1 MATTKIWDVKA
12 HVSKLLAYVAN
23 KNKTTMEI
31 ENGFDDEEMRLAA
44 EMLGLP
50 SDHFATEEKKFV
62 TGINCTPENANEVM
76 LTLLEGVS
84 PSDIQAYHGY
94 QSFKPG
100 EVTPDVAHVI
110 GIQLANELWGEDF
123 PVIVATHID
132 KGHVHN
138 HFCLSATGFSGKR
151 YHDCNATYKLM
162 RDTSDRLCREYGLSV
177 IENPKQQGSKHIAEV
192 HAEKK
197 GIPTMRDQIRAD
209 IDAVAK
215 QEFIIK
221 NFYNRMR
228 SLGYTFERRGK
239 YLRIKPY
246 GYDKF
251 FRLDKLGSGYT
262 EEDIEARIRNNARA
276 RQWTPIP
283 YYQPTLREKPRG
295 LYALYLHYCYL
306 LGVIPKVIPK
316 NPEVYAAI
324 KEDVRRARMYSEQA
338 KFLGKYGLD
347 TKDNLIQHAL
357 KIQAQMNTLCK
368 ERQKLRNK
376 MRWMKDAAEMQPIR
390 EQIFAISDKLKP
402 LRKEY
407 AMCKDIYDRSDDI
420 EKTVERVEFPQLV
433 EQERQKSA
441 LKKNGREER

>member
-1 MATTKIWDVKA
+1 MATTKIWDVSA

-31 ENGFDDEEMRLAA
+31 QNGFDDEEMRLAA
-44 EMLGLP
+44 EALGLS

-76 LTLLEGVS
+76 LTLLEGTS
-84 PSDIQAYHGY
+84 PSNIQCYHGY

-100 EVTPDVAHVI
+100 EVTPDVAHAI
-110 GIQLANELWGEDF
+110 GVQLANELWGEDF

-138 HFCLSATGFSGKR
+138 HFCLSASGFSGKR

-162 RDTSDRLCREYGLSV
+162 RETSDRLCREYGLSV
-177 IENPKQQGSKHIAEV
+177 IENPSKDRHKHIAEV

-209 IDAVAK
+209 IDVVARR
-215 QEFIIK
+215 EFTIK

-228 SLGYTFERRGK
+228 SLGYTIERRGDF
-239 YLRIKPY
+239 LRVKPY

-251 FRLDKLGSGYT
+251 FRLDKLGKGYT
-262 EEDIEARIRNNARA
+262 EEDVEARIRNNAHN

-283 YYQPTLREKPRG
+283 YYQQTLREKPTG

-306 LGVIPKVIPK
+306 LGAIPKVIPK
-316 NPEVYAAI
+316 NLEAYAAI

-338 KFLGKYGLD
+338 KFLGKYFLD
-347 TKDNLIQHAL
+347 TKDDLIQHAL
-357 KIQAQMNTLCK
+357 KVRAQMDVLYK

-376 MRWMKDAAEMQPIR
+376 MRWMKDPDEMQPIR

-433 EQERQKSA
+433 EQERQKAA

>member
-1 MATTKIWDVKA
+1 MATTKIWDVSA
-12 HVSKLLAYVAN
+12 HVTKLLAYVAN

-31 ENGFDDEEMRLAA
+31 QNGFDDEEMRLAA
-44 EMLGLP
+44 EALGLS

-76 LTLLEGVS
+76 LTLLEGTS
-84 PSDIQAYHGY
+84 PSEIQCYHGY

-100 EVTPDVAHVI
+100 EVTPDVAHAI

-138 HFCLSATGFSGKR
+138 HFCLSATGFSSKR

-177 IENPKQQGSKHIAEV
+177 IENPSKDRRKHIAEV

-228 SLGYTFERRGK
+228 SFGYTIEQRGEF
-239 YLRIKPY
+239 LRIKPY

-251 FRLDKLGSGYT
+251 FRLDKLGKGYT
-262 EEDIEARIRNNARA
+262 EEDIEARIQNNAHN

-283 YYQPTLREKPRG
+283 YYQPILREKPTG

-306 LGVIPKVIPK
+306 LGAIPKVIPK
-316 NPEVYAAI
+316 NPEAYAAI

-338 KFLGKYGLD
+338 KFLGKYFLD
-347 TKDNLIQHAL
+347 TKDDLIRHAL
-357 KIQAQMNTLCK
+357 KVRAQMEALCK

-376 MRWMKDAAEMQPIR
+376 MRWMKDPDEMQPIR

-420 EKTVERVEFPQLV
+420 EKTVERIEFPQAV
-433 EQERQKSA
+433 QQAREAS
-441 LKKNGREER
+441 KKKDDRNDR

>member
-1 MATTKIWDVKA
+1 MATTKIWDVSA

-31 ENGFDDEEMRLAA
+31 QNGFDDEEMRLAA
-44 EMLGLP
+44 EALGL
-50 SDHFATEEKKFV
+50 SADHFATEEKKFV

-76 LTLLEGVS
+76 LTLLEGTS
-84 PSDIQAYHGY
+84 PSEIQCYHGY

-100 EVTPDVAHVI
+100 EVTPDVDHAI

-138 HFCLSATGFSGKR
+138 HFCLSASGFSGRR
-151 YHDCNATYKLM
+151 YHDCNATYQLM
-162 RDTSDRLCREYGLSV
+162 RDTSDQLCREYGLSV
-177 IENPKQQGSKHIAEV
+177 IENPSKDRRKHIAEV

-209 IDAVAK
+209 IDAVAR
-215 QEFIIK
+215 QEFTIK

-228 SLGYTFERRGK
+228 SLGYTIEQRGK
-239 YLRIKPY
+239 FLRIKPY

-251 FRLDKLGSGYT
+251 FRLDKLGKGYT
-262 EEDIEARIRNNARA
+262 EEDVEARIRNNAHN
-276 RQWTPIP
+276 RQWIAIP
-283 YYQPTLREKPRG
+283 FYQPTLREKPTG

-306 LGVIPKVIPK
+306 LGAIPKVIPK
-316 NPEVYAAI
+316 NPEAYAAI

-338 KFLGKYGLD
+338 KFLGKYFLD
-347 TKDNLIQHAL
+347 TKDDLIRHAL
-357 KIQAQMNTLCK
+357 KVRAQMEALCK

-376 MRWMKDAAEMQPIR
+376 MRWMKDPAEMQPIR
-390 EQIFAISDKLKP
+390 EQLFAISDKLKP

-420 EKTVERVEFPQLV
+420 EKTVERIEFPQAV
-433 EQERQKSA
+433 QQARETS
-441 LKKNGREER
+441 KKKDDRNDR

>member
-1 MATTKIWDVKA
+1 MATTKIWDVSA

-23 KNKTTMEI
+23 KNKTTMELEVKSDNEA
-31 ENGFDDEEMRLAA
+31 ENLAA
-44 EMLGLP
+44 EILGLP
-50 SDHFATEEKKFV
+50 PEHFLHEEKKFV

-76 LTLLEGVS
+76 LTLLEGAS
-84 PSDIQAYHGY
+84 LSEIQAYHGY

-100 EVTPDVAHVI
+100 EVDADIAHAI
-110 GIQLANELWGEDF
+110 GIQLANELWGENF
-123 PVIVATHID
+123 PIIVATHIE

-215 QEFIIK
+215 QELLTK
-221 NFYNRMR
+221 YFYSRMQ

-246 GYDKF
+246 GYNKF
-251 FRLDKLGSGYT
+251 FRLDKLGAGYT

-276 RQWTPIP
+276 RQWTPITF
-283 YYQPTLREKPRG
+283 YQPTLREKPRG

-306 LGVIPKVIPK
+306 LGTIPKVIPK
-316 NPEVYAAI
+316 DPEAYAAI
-324 KEDVRRARMYSEQA
+324 KDDVRRARMYSEQA
-338 KFLGKYGLD
+338 KFLGKYFLD
-347 TKDNLIQHAL
+347 TKDDLIQHAL
-357 KIQAQMNTLCK
+357 KVRAQMDVLYK

-376 MRWMKDAAEMQPIR
+376 LRWMKDPEEMQPIR

-420 EKTVERVEFPQLV
+420 EKTVERIEFPQLV

>member
-1 MATTKIWDVKA
+1 
-12 HVSKLLAYVAN
+12 
-23 KNKTTMEI
+23 MEI
-31 ENGFDDEEMRLAA
+31 KSGTDNEEMRLAA

-62 TGINCTPENANEVM
+62 TGINCTPENANGVM

-123 PVIVATHID
+123 PIIVATHID
-132 KGHVHN
+132 RGHVHN
-138 HFCLSATGFSGKR
+138 HFCLSATGFSGRR
-151 YHDCNATYKLM
+151 YHDCNATYKRM
-162 RDTSDRLCREYGLSV
+162 RDTSDKLCREYGLSV
-177 IENPKQQGSKHIAEV
+177 IENPSKDGHKHIAEV

-209 IDAVAK
+209 IDAVAN
-215 QEFIIK
+215 QEFLSK

-228 SLGYTFERRGK
+228 SLGYTFERRGP

-246 GYDKF
+246 SYNKF
-251 FRLDKLGSGYT
+251 FRLDKLGAGYT
-262 EEDIEARIRNNARA
+262 EEDIEARIKKNAIEHR
-276 RQWTPIP
+276 WTSIT
-283 YYQPTLREKPRG
+283 YYQPILREKPRD

-316 NPEVYAAI
+316 NPEAYAAI

-338 KFLGKYGLD
+338 RFLGKYGLD
-347 TKDNLIQHAL
+347 TKDDLIQHAL
-357 KIQAQMNTLCK
+357 GIREQMNALCK

-376 MRWMKDAAEMQPIR
+376 MRWMKDPAEMQPIR

-407 AMCKDIYDRSDDI
+407 AMCKDIYDRSDDV

>member
-23 KNKTTMEI
+23 KNKTTMEL
-31 ENGFDDEEMRLAA
+31 EVKSSNEADNLVA
-44 EMLGLP
+44 EILGLP
-50 SDHFATEEKKFV
+50 PEHFLHEEKKFV

-76 LTLLEGVS
+76 LTLLEGTS
-84 PSDIQAYHGY
+84 LSEIQCYHGY

-100 EVTPDVAHVI
+100 EMDPDTAHAI
-110 GIQLANELWGEDF
+110 GVQLANELWGEDF
-123 PVIVATHID
+123 PIIVATHID

-138 HFCLSATGFSGKR
+138 HFCLSASGFSGKR
-151 YHDCNATYKLM
+151 YHDCNATYQLM
-162 RDTSDRLCREYGLSV
+162 RKTSDRLCREYGLSV
-177 IENPKQQGSKHIAEV
+177 IENPSKDRHKHIAEV

-209 IDAVAK
+209 IDVVAK

-246 GYDKF
+246 GYNKF
-251 FRLDKLGSGYT
+251 FRLDKLGAGYT

-283 YYQPTLREKPRG
+283 FYQPTLREKPTG

-306 LGVIPKVIPK
+306 LGAIPKVIPK
-316 NPEVYAAI
+316 NPEAYAAI

-338 KFLGKYGLD
+338 KFLGKYFLD
-347 TKDNLIQHAL
+347 TKDDLIQHAL
-357 KIQAQMNTLCK
+357 KVRAQMDVLYK

-376 MRWMKDAAEMQPIR
+376 MRRMKDPDEMQPIR

-402 LRKEY
+402 LRKEH

-420 EKTVERVEFPQLV
+420 QKTVERVEFPQLV
-433 EQERQKSA
+433 EQERQNAA

>member
-1 MATTKIWDVKA
+1 MATTKIWDVSA

-31 ENGFDDEEMRLAA
+31 QNGFDDEEMRLAA
-44 EMLGLP
+44 EALGLS

-76 LTLLEGVS
+76 LTLLESTS
-84 PSDIQAYHGY
+84 PSDIQCYHGY

-100 EVTPDVAHVI
+100 EVTPDVAHAI
-110 GIQLANELWGEDF
+110 GVQLANELWGEDF

-138 HFCLSATGFSGKR
+138 HFCLSASGFSGKR
-151 YHDCNATYKLM
+151 YHDCNATYQLM
-162 RDTSDRLCREYGLSV
+162 RKTSDRLCRESGLSV
-177 IENPKQQGSKHIAEV
+177 IENPSKDRHKHIAEV

-209 IDAVAK
+209 IDVVARR
-215 QEFIIK
+215 EFTIR

-228 SLGYTFERRGK
+228 SLGYTIEQRGK
-239 YLRIKPY
+239 FLRIKPY

-251 FRLDKLGSGYT
+251 FRLDKLGKGYT
-262 EEDIEARIRNNARA
+262 EEDIEARIRNNAHN

-283 YYQPTLREKPRG
+283 YYQPILREKPTG

-306 LGVIPKVIPK
+306 LGAIPKEIPN
-316 NPEVYAAI
+316 NPEAYAAI

-338 KFLGKYGLD
+338 KFLGKYFLD
-347 TKDNLIQHAL
+347 TKDDLIRHAL
-357 KIQAQMNTLCK
+357 KVRAQMEALCK

-376 MRWMKDAAEMQPIR
+376 MRWMKAPEEMQPIR
-390 EQIFAISDKLKP
+390 DQIFAISDKLKP

-420 EKTVERVEFPQLV
+420 EKTVERIEFPQLV
-433 EQERQKSA
+433 EQEKRKA
-441 LKKNGREER
+441 TLKKNGREDR

>member
-1 MATTKIWDVKA
+1 MATTKIWDVSA

-23 KNKTTMEI
+23 KNKTTMEV
-31 ENGFDDEEMRLAA
+31 ERETDTEEMRIAA
-44 EMLGLP
+44 EMLGLS

-76 LTLLEGVS
+76 LTLLEGTS

-100 EVTPDVAHVI
+100 EVTPDIAHAI
-110 GIQLANELWGEDF
+110 GVQLANELWGEDF
-123 PVIVATHID
+123 PIIVATHID

-151 YHDCNATYKLM
+151 YHDCKATYWLM
-162 RDTSDRLCREYGLSV
+162 REASDILCREYGLSV
-177 IENPKQQGSKHIAEV
+177 IENPSKDNHKHIAEV

-215 QEFIIK
+215 QELLIK
-221 NFYNRMR
+221 YFYSRMQ

-262 EEDIEARIRNNARA
+262 EEDIEARIRNNTRA
-276 RQWTPIP
+276 HQWTPMP
-283 YYQPTLREKPRG
+283 YYQPTLRDKPTG

-306 LGVIPKVIPK
+306 LGSIPKVIPK
-316 NPEVYAAI
+316 NPEAYAAI

-347 TKDNLIQHAL
+347 TQDDLIQHAL
-357 KIQAQMNTLCK
+357 GIREQMNALCK

-376 MRWMKDAAEMQPIR
+376 MRWMKDPDEMQPIR
-390 EQIFAISDKLKP
+390 DQIFAISDKLKP

-407 AMCKDIYDRSDDI
+407 AMCKDIYDSSDDI
-420 EKTVERVEFPQLV
+420 NKTVERIEFPQLV
-433 EQERQKSA
+433 QQAKETNKRDIR
-441 LKKNGREER
+441 GDR

>member
-31 ENGFDDEEMRLAA
+31 KSVTDDEEMRLAA

-62 TGINCTPENANEVM
+62 TGINCTPEIANEVM
-76 LTLLEGVS
+76 LTLLEGVL

-100 EVTPDVAHVI
+100 EVTPDLAHAI
-110 GIQLANELWGEDF
+110 GVQLANKLWGEDF
-123 PVIVATHID
+123 PIIVATHID

-138 HFCLSATGFSGKR
+138 HFCIPATGFSGKR

-177 IENPKQQGSKHIAEV
+177 IENPSKDRHKHIAEV

-209 IDAVAK
+209 IDAVARR
-215 QEFIIK
+215 EFTIK

-228 SLGYTFERRGK
+228 SLGYTIEQRGK
-239 YLRIKPY
+239 FLRIKPY

-251 FRLDKLGSGYT
+251 FRLDKLGAGYT
-262 EEDIEARIRNNARA
+262 EEDIEARIKNNARA

-283 YYQPTLREKPRG
+283 FYQPTLREKPTG

-306 LGVIPKVIPK
+306 LGAIPKVIPK
-316 NPEVYAAI
+316 NPEAYAAI

-338 KFLGKYGLD
+338 KFLGKYFLD
-347 TKDNLIQHAL
+347 TKDDLIRHAL
-357 KIQAQMNTLCK
+357 KVRAQMESLCK

-376 MRWMKDAAEMQPIR
+376 MRWMKDPAEMQPIR

-420 EKTVERVEFPQLV
+420 EKTVERIEFPQAV
-433 EQERQKSA
+433 QQARDA
-441 LKKNGREER
+441 NKKDTRGDR

>member
-1 MATTKIWDVKA
+1 MATTKIWDVSA

-31 ENGFDDEEMRLAA
+31 KSGTDDEEMRLAA

-76 LTLLEGVS
+76 LTLLEGTS
-84 PSDIQAYHGY
+84 PSEIQAYHGY

-100 EVTPDVAHVI
+100 EVDADTAHAI

-123 PVIVATHID
+123 PIIVATHID
-132 KGHVHN
+132 RGHVHN
-138 HFCLSATGFSGKR
+138 HFCIPATGFSGKR

-177 IENPKQQGSKHIAEV
+177 IENPSKDRHKHIAEV

-197 GIPTMRDQIRAD
+197 GIPTIRQQIRAD
-209 IDAVAK
+209 IDVVARR
-215 QEFIIK
+215 EFTIK

-228 SLGYTFERRGK
+228 SLGYTIEQRGEF
-239 YLRIKPY
+239 LRIKPY

-251 FRLDKLGSGYT
+251 FRLDKLGKGYT
-262 EEDIEARIRNNARA
+262 EEDIEARIRNNAHN

-283 YYQPTLREKPRG
+283 YYQPILREKPTG

-306 LGVIPKVIPK
+306 LGAIPKVIPN
-316 NPEVYAAI
+316 NPEAYAAI

-338 KFLGKYGLD
+338 KFLGKYFLD
-347 TKDNLIQHAL
+347 TKDDLIRHAL
-357 KIQAQMNTLCK
+357 KVRAQMEALCK

-376 MRWMKDAAEMQPIR
+376 MRWMKDPDEMQPIR

-402 LRKEY
+402 LRNEY

-420 EKTVERVEFPQLV
+420 QKTVERIEFPQLV
-433 EQERQKSA
+433 EQERQKA
-441 LKKNGREER
+441 ELKKNGREER

>member
-23 KNKTTMEI
+23 KNKTTMEL
-31 ENGFDDEEMRLAA
+31 EVKSSNEADNLVA
-44 EMLGLP
+44 EILGLP
-50 SDHFATEEKKFV
+50 PEHFLHEEKKFV
-62 TGINCTPENANEVM
+62 TGIICTPENANEVM
-76 LTLLEGVS
+76 LTLLEGTS
-84 PSDIQAYHGY
+84 LSEIQCYHGY

-100 EVTPDVAHVI
+100 EVDADTAHAI
-110 GIQLANELWGEDF
+110 GVQFANELWGEDF
-123 PVIVATHID
+123 PIIVATHID

-138 HFCLSATGFSGKR
+138 HFCLSASGFSGKR
-151 YHDCNATYKLM
+151 YHDCNATYQLM
-162 RDTSDRLCREYGLSV
+162 RKTSDRLCREYGLSV
-177 IENPKQQGSKHIAEV
+177 IENPSKDRHKHIAEV

-209 IDAVAK
+209 IDVVAK

-246 GYDKF
+246 GYNKF
-251 FRLDKLGSGYT
+251 FRLDKLGAGYT

-283 YYQPTLREKPRG
+283 FYQPTLREKPTG

-306 LGVIPKVIPK
+306 LGAIPKVIPK
-316 NPEVYAAI
+316 NPEAYAAI

-338 KFLGKYGLD
+338 KFLGKYFLD
-347 TKDNLIQHAL
+347 TKDDLIQHAL
-357 KIQAQMNTLCK
+357 KVRAQMDVLYK

-376 MRWMKDAAEMQPIR
+376 MRRMKDPDEMQPIR

-402 LRKEY
+402 LRKEH

-420 EKTVERVEFPQLV
+420 QKTVERVEFPQLV
-433 EQERQKSA
+433 EQERQNAA

>member
-1 MATTKIWDVKA
+1 MATTKIWDVSA
-12 HVSKLLAYVAN
+12 HVSKLLVYVSN

-31 ENGFDDEEMRLAA
+31 ESGTDDEEMRLVA
-44 EMLGLP
+44 EILGLS

-62 TGINCTPENANEVM
+62 TGINCTPENANKVM
-76 LTLLEGVS
+76 LTLLEGTS
-84 PSDIQAYHGY
+84 PSEIQAYHGY
-94 QSFKPG
+94 QSFKHG
-100 EVTPDVAHVI
+100 EVDADTAHAI

-123 PVIVATHID
+123 PIIVATHID

-138 HFCLSATGFSGKR
+138 HFCIPASGFSGRR

-162 RDTSDRLCREYGLSV
+162 RDTSDRLCMEYGLSV
-177 IENPKQQGSKHIAEV
+177 IENPSKDKHKHIAEV

-228 SLGYTFERRGK
+228 SLGYTFERRGQ

-246 GYDKF
+246 GYNRF
-251 FRLDKLGSGYT
+251 FRLDKLGAGYT
-262 EEDIEARIRNNARA
+262 EEDIEERLRNNAGS

-283 YYQPTLREKPRG
+283 YYKPTLREKPKG

-306 LGVIPKVIPK
+306 LGAIPKVIHK
-316 NPEVYAAI
+316 NPEAYAAI

-338 KFLGKYGLD
+338 KFLGKYSLD
-347 TKDNLIQHAL
+347 TKDDLIQHAL
-357 KIQAQMNTLCK
+357 GIREQMNVLCK

-376 MRWMKDAAEMQPIR
+376 MRWMKDPAEMQPIR

-407 AMCKDIYDRSDDI
+407 GMCRDIYDRSDDI
-420 EKTVERVEFPQLV
+420 EKTVERVEFLQLIQQAKEV
-433 EQERQKSA
+433 NKRDTR
-441 LKKNGREER
+441 GDR

>member
-1 MATTKIWDVKA
+1 MATTKIWDVSA

-31 ENGFDDEEMRLAA
+31 QNGLDDEEMRLAA
-44 EMLGLP
+44 EALGLLA
-50 SDHFATEEKKFV
+50 DHFATEEKKFV

-76 LTLLEGVS
+76 LTLLEGTS
-84 PSDIQAYHGY
+84 PSDIQCYHGY

-100 EVTPDVAHVI
+100 EVPPDVAHAI
-110 GIQLANELWGEDF
+110 GVQLANELWGEDF

-138 HFCLSATGFSGKR
+138 HFCLSASGFSGRR

-177 IENPKQQGSKHIAEV
+177 IENPSKDRHKHIAEV

-209 IDAVAK
+209 IDVVARR
-215 QEFIIK
+215 EFTIR

-228 SLGYTFERRGK
+228 SLGYTIEQRGK
-239 YLRIKPY
+239 FLRIKPY

-251 FRLDKLGSGYT
+251 FRLDKLGKGYT
-262 EEDIEARIRNNARA
+262 EEDIEARIRNNAHN

-283 YYQPTLREKPRG
+283 YYQPTLREKPTG

-306 LGVIPKVIPK
+306 LGAKPKVIPN
-316 NPEVYAAI
+316 NPEAYAAI
-324 KEDVRRARMYSEQA
+324 KEDVCRARMYSEQA
-338 KFLGKYGLD
+338 KFLGKYFLD
-347 TKDNLIQHAL
+347 TKDDLIRHAL
-357 KIQAQMNTLCK
+357 KVRAQMEALCK

-376 MRWMKDAAEMQPIR
+376 MRWMKDPAEMQPIR
-390 EQIFAISDKLKP
+390 DQIFAISDKLKP

-433 EQERQKSA
+433 QQAREVN
-441 LKKNGREER
+441 KKKDDRNDR

>member
-1 MATTKIWDVKA
+1 
-12 HVSKLLAYVAN
+12 
-23 KNKTTMEI
+23 MEI
-31 ENGFDDEEMRLAA
+31 KSGTDDEEMRLAA

-76 LTLLEGVS
+76 LTLLEGIS

-100 EVTPDVAHVI
+100 EVTPDVAQAI

-123 PVIVATHID
+123 PIIVATHID
-132 KGHVHN
+132 RGHVHN
-138 HFCLSATGFSGKR
+138 HFCIPATGFSGRR

-177 IENPKQQGSKHIAEV
+177 IENPSKDKHKHIAEV

-209 IDAVAK
+209 IDAVANN
-215 QEFIIK
+215 EFLSK

-246 GYDKF
+246 GYNKF
-251 FRLDKLGSGYT
+251 FRLDKLGAGYT

-283 YYQPTLREKPRG
+283 FYQPTLREKPKG

-316 NPEVYAAI
+316 NPEAYAAI

-347 TKDNLIQHAL
+347 TKDDLIQHAL
-357 KIQAQMNTLCK
+357 GIREQMNALCK

-376 MRWMKDAAEMQPIR
+376 MRWMKDPAEMQPIR
-390 EQIFAISDKLKP
+390 EQISAISDKLKP

-420 EKTVERVEFPQLV
+420 EKTVERIEFPQLV